1 MEELAERLNDLE
13 STIYRGNGHPG
24 LVTRMSLVEKRQDDI
39 ETLQAKWESIAT
51 KLALTVAASVLG
63 ILGKLVWEMMAAH
76 VH

>member
-1 MEELAERLNDLE
+1 
-13 STIYRGNGHPG
+13 
-24 LVTRMSLVEKRQDDI
+24 MSLVEKRQDDI